1 MMEEFFIEKTLS
13 FILESFTFGC
23 IKVLSNSMRNRV
35 KEFLDEFLFL
45 NYALRQ
51 MQFPGISKRRG
62 FPSLF
67 IPVFLAYLL
76 LFSGFAYYHAY
87 SENEIFDSH
96 ECAIGDWVQH
106 SAATLSFV
114 VVLSV
119 FLFIASKIGNKL
131 QCLFRQTPLF
141 LDPPRGPPLLLRS

>member
-1 MMEEFFIEKTLS
+1 MKNL
-13 FILESFTFGC
+13 
-23 IKVLSNSMRNRV
+23 
-35 KEFLDEFLFL
+35 LDEFLFL
-45 NYALRQ
+45 NYALRE

-62 FPSLF
+62 FTSLF

-106 SAATLSFV
+106 GAATLGFMLA
-114 VVLSV
+114 LSV
-119 FLFIASKIGNKL
+119 FLSHASRSGNTL
-131 QCLFRQTPLF
+131 QCCFEQTPLF
-141 LDPPRGPPLLLRS
+141 LDQSRGPPLRRPS